1 MDKITIRNKSINYTL
16 FDVPTAQN
24 YMSNA
29 NKLAIKEKELEAV
42 KLELHQRL
50 ANRVYLIKSF
60 LTAIFGADFFEG
72 LQFED
77 TANDV
82 MALYMEAIEALTKQT
97 EAHALQLAETGAKAG
112 RVLEVTSDFL
122 QDFEPAAK
130 W

>member
-1 MDKITIRNKSINYTL
+1 MDKITIRNKNINYTL

-29 NKLAIKEKELEAV
+29 NKLAVKEKELETV

-60 LTAIFGADFFEG
+60 LTAIFGTDFFEG
-72 LQFED
+72 LQYEE
-77 TANDV
+77 TAKDIMSV
-82 MALYMEAIEALTKQT
+82 YMEAIEALTKQT

-112 RVLEVTSDFL
+112 RVLEVTADFL